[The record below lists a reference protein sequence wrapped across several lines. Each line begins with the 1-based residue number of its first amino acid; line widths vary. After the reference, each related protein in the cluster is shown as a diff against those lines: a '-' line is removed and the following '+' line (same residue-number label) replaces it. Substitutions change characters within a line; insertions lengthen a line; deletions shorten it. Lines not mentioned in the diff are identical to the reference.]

1 MLKEIGSRPHFPD
14 GSGQT
19 KAYMDSGIPTVG
31 RRFKHPENWHV
42 VPLVP
47 DIRGH
52 VRSNLLGVPIWK
64 MAGFVAQNSNVFFA
78 ISILTP
84 FAFHPYL
91 GKIPILTNIF
101 QVGWNHQ
108 PDKHDDLFFDVPP
121 PKKTCPPR
129 FFLNN
134 WGLSLLR
141 HGNRLSDG
149 WKCLSRWGMEMVFL
163 PAFSWFTT
171 SICQACKC
179 NLWFLHDSSIYINV
193 SVHFVHQKLN
203 GTLPTDP

>member
-1 MLKEIGSRPHFPD
+1 MARGKPRLIWIQGF
-14 GSGQT
+14 
-19 KAYMDSGIPTVG
+19 PTVG

-91 GKIPILTNIF
+91 GKILILTNIF

-121 PKKTCPPR
+121 KKKR
-129 FFLNN
+129 AHLDFFWTTEGCLYYDMEIDSRMDGNV
-134 WGLSLLR
+134 SL
-141 HGNRLSDG
+141 GEVWKWCSCRLS
-149 WKCLSRWGMEMVFL
+149 
-163 PAFSWFTT
+163 
-171 SICQACKC
+171 
-179 NLWFLHDSSIYINV
+179 HDSRPQYARHVNVTYDFFTIHPFISMCQFILSIKNWMGPY
-193 SVHFVHQKLN
+193 QRTPK
-203 GTLPTDP
+203 